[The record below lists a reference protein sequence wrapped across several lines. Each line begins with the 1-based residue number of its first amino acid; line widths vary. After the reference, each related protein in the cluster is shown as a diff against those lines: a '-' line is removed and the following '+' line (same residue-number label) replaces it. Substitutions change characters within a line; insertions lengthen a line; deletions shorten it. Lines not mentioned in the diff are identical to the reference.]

1 MRKASRGDLLVT
13 YSIEAADGF
22 RTATQRTTFHL
33 AVVAGVSREREIV
46 RARRITGLATDSA
59 YITAKQLTPILQPS
73 GAWSRPVALEL
84 LPAAELRVADA
95 IAAITAQRG
104 KPGEILLSPYASPQE
119 LARDLA
125 PWRKDGHNL
134 GELRSA
140 AYRFLQE
147 DDDMRCARCGVTCRD
162 RARIEFDDDDCP
174 IAVCDP
180 ACPTGVNFTTS
191 YPLGTKVQITTGF
204 AAGAIAAVERVSDSF
219 VNEPY
224 LPDEP
229 PVYVGRSYVVD
240 LAHWGRRPMTEEII
254 RPVDEDLVDR
264 HAVRRPASPIES

>member
-1 MRKASRGDLLVT
+1 MRKAHRGDLLVT

-22 RTATQRTTFHL
+22 RTAAQRTTFHL
-33 AVVAGVSREREIV
+33 SVVASVSREQEIV

-59 YITAKQLTPILQPS
+59 YLTAKQLAPTSRPS
-73 GAWSRPVALEL
+73 GTWLRPVTLEL
-84 LPAAELRVADA
+84 LPATELRVTEA

-104 KPGEILLSPYASPQE
+104 VPGEQLLPPYASPLT

-125 PWRKDGHNL
+125 SWCKAGYGL

-162 RARIEFDDDDCP
+162 RAGIEFDDDDCP
-174 IAVCDP
+174 FAVCDP
-180 ACPTGVNFTTS
+180 VCPTGVNFTTS
-191 YPLGTKVQITTGF
+191 YPLGTEVQITAGF
-204 AAGAIAAVERVSDSF
+204 AAGATATVERVSDSF
-219 VNEPY
+219 VSEPY
-224 LPDEP
+224 VTDEP
-229 PVYVGRSYVVD
+229 PVYVGRSYV
-240 LAHWGRRPMTEEII
+240 LLLSYWGRRPMTEEIV
-254 RPVDEDLVDR
+254 RPVDESLVER